1 MKEVVYS
8 LVKGIIRDINTC
20 TDEIFAEKTM
30 GDGFLIIPEDKTV
43 VSPVNGV
50 VKSVFPTKHAITILT
65 DKGNEILIHVGI
77 DTVELEG
84 KYFEQMVQNESYV
97 KVGQP
102 LLKADFDKITEQGY
116 DVSVLVIVLSNVQM
130 RKENLNK
137 EVDGCVPVLTLS
149 DEKN

>member
-1 MKEVVYS
+1 MKEVIYS
-8 LVKGIIRDINTC
+8 LVKGKIQDIDTC

-30 GDGFLIIPEDKTV
+30 GDGFLMIPQDKTV

-84 KYFEQMVQNESYV
+84 KYFEQLVQNESNV
-97 KVGQP
+97 TVGQP
-102 LLKADFDKITEQGY
+102 LLKADFKKISEQGY
-116 DVSVLVIVLSNVQM
+116 DISVLVIVLSNAQIC
-130 RKENLNK
+130 KENLNK
-137 EVDGCVPVLTLS
+137 EVNECVPVLTLS
-149 DEKN
+149 TD